1 LEEMLCCLDG
11 CLDVDVEAAEAR
23 TAARFEARNVIKTV
37 EPISR
42 SQAPT
47 TSRTTKQEPFQ
58 LRSYDSSL
66 TFITTLLRA
75 SSKLGFQSSH
85 LLLDEALILAFCGAI
100 APKEQWS

>member
-1 LEEMLCCLDG
+1 MVV

-47 TSRTTKQEPFQ
+47 TSVLPNKGPFSFDLTT
-58 LRSYDSSL
+58 
-66 TFITTLLRA
+66 A
-75 SSKLGFQSSH
+75 V
-85 LLLDEALILAFCGAI
+85 
-100 APKEQWS
+100 

>member
-1 LEEMLCCLDG
+1 MVVWTWMWNPRRQEPPRGLK
-11 CLDVDVEAAEAR
+11 
-23 TAARFEARNVIKTV
+23 ARNVIKTV

-42 SQAPT
+42 SQAPA
-47 TSRTTKQEPFQ
+47 TSCTTKQEPFQ

-85 LLLDEALILAFCGAI
+85 LLLDEALILTFCGAI